1 MFYLTLLTFL
11 PLATAVVI
19 VLLARNDAVVSRYI
33 ALGGSLLTLL
43 LVLYLVVTSHLDFS
57 GTNGTHFMYEEHV
70 PWLPQIGSSYHLG
83 MDGLSLLLVLL
94 TTILVPVAIL
104 MSNESITERVPLYMG
119 LVLLLE
125 TSLLGVFLSLD
136 LILFYVFWE
145 GVLIPAYL
153 LIGVYGGERRVY
165 AALKYVLYTMIGSL
179 LMLVGV
185 VGVYVFSPL
194 RSTFDIVSLSQPQA
208 LASPA
213 LQVPLLIFFGL
224 AFAIKSALFPFH
236 SWAPDVYGE
245 SATPTTMLL
254 AGVVSKMGVYG
265 FLRIALPLFPA
276 ATRQFAGVAATLA
289 VIGIIYGALLAL
301 AQLDA
306 KRLVACSSIS
316 HMCFI
321 LLGVFALN
329 EQGVQGATLQMFNHG
344 ITTAALFAIIGAIAW
359 RWGTTDLRRLEGLGQ
374 RARVLSVVF
383 IVVAL
388 SSLGLPGLNS
398 FAGEFLI
405 LLGAFRDAGVF
416 GVAGTIGVILAAWY
430 MLRLYQGIMQG
441 AKIEPSERP
450 THGIA
455 LRANELAALLPLI
468 VLIVWI
474 GVAPAGW
481 LHPASS
487 AARYIVDAVSGAH

>member
-19 VLLARNDAVVSRYI
+19 VLLARNDAYVARYT

-43 LVLYLVVTSHLDFS
+43 FALYLVVNSGLNFS
-57 GTNGTHFMYEEHV
+57 TTGATRFMYEERV
-70 PWLPQIGSSYHLG
+70 PWLPQIGASYHLG
-83 MDGLSLLLVLL
+83 LDGLSLLLVLL
-94 TTILVPVAIL
+94 TTIVVPVAIL
-104 MSNESITERVPLYMG
+104 MSNESVSERVPLYMA
-119 LVLLLE
+119 LVMLLE

-153 LIGVYGGERRVY
+153 LIGVFGGERRVY
-165 AALKYVLYTMIGSL
+165 AALKYVLYTMVGSL

-185 VGVYVFSPL
+185 VGAYVYSPL
-194 RSTFDIVSLSQPQA
+194 HNTFDIVALSQAP
-208 LASPA
+208 ASPA
-213 LQVPLLIFFGL
+213 LQVPLLIAFGL

-236 SWAPDVYGE
+236 SWVPDVYGE
-245 SATPTTMLL
+245 SATPTTILL
-254 AGVVSKMGVYG
+254 AGVLSKMGVYG
-265 FLRIALPLFPA
+265 FLRIALPLFPDA
-276 ATRQFAGVAATLA
+276 SRQLAGVAATLA

-301 AQLDA
+301 AQFDA

-316 HMCFI
+316 HMGFI

-344 ITTAALFAIIGAIAW
+344 ITTAALFAIVGAIAW

-374 RARVLSVVF
+374 RARLLAIVF
-383 IVVAL
+383 MVVAL

-405 LLGAFRDAGVF
+405 LLGAFRDVGIF

-441 AKIEPSERP
+441 AKMEPSETP
-450 THGIA
+450 LHGVA
-455 LRANELAALLPLI
+455 LRANELAALLPL
-468 VLIVWI
+468 VALMVWI
-474 GVAPAGW
+474 GVAPNGW
-481 LHPASS
+481 LNPAAT
-487 AARYIVDAVSGAH
+487 AARYIVSAVSGAH

>member
-1 MFYLTLLTFL
+1 MFYLSLLTFL
-11 PLATAVVI
+11 PLVAAVVI
-19 VLLARNDAVVSRYI
+19 VLTARNDGYVARYT
-33 ALGGSLLTLL
+33 ALGGSLLTLA
-43 LVLYLVVTSHLDFS
+43 LVIYLVVTSRLDFS
-57 GTNGTHFMYEEHV
+57 GTSGSHFRYEERV
-70 PWLPQIGSSYHLG
+70 PWLPQIGASYHLG
-83 MDGLSLLLVLL
+83 LDGLSLLLVLL

-104 MSNESITERVPLYMG
+104 MSNETITERVPLYMC

-136 LILFYVFWE
+136 LILYYVFWE

-165 AALKYVLYTMIGSL
+165 AALKYVLYTMAGSL

-185 VGVYVFSPL
+185 VGVYAFSPL
-194 RSTFDIVSLSQPQA
+194 RSTFDIVDLSQPGA

-213 LQVPLLIFFGL
+213 LQVPLLIAFGL

-236 SWAPDVYGE
+236 SWVPDVYGE

-265 FLRIALPLFPA
+265 FLRIALPLFPDA
-276 ATRQFAGVAATLA
+276 SRQLAGVAATLA
-289 VIGIIYGALLAL
+289 VIGVIYGALLAL
-301 AQLDA
+301 AQFDA

-316 HMCFI
+316 HMGFI

-344 ITTAALFAIIGAIAW
+344 ITTAALFAIVGVIAW

-374 RARVLSVVF
+374 RARLLSIVF
-383 IVVAL
+383 LVVAL

-405 LLGAFRDAGVF
+405 LLGAFRDVGIF

-430 MLRLYQGIMQG
+430 MLRLYQGMMQG
-441 AKIEPSERP
+441 AKMEPTTTP
-450 THGIA
+450 AHGVA
-455 LRANELAALLPLI
+455 LRANELLALLPLV

-474 GVAPAGW
+474 GVAPNGW
-481 LHPASS
+481 LRPAAT
-487 AARYIVDAVSGAH
+487 AAQYIVSAVGGAH

>member
-19 VLLARNDAVVSRYI
+19 VVLARNDAVVSRSI

-43 LVLYLVVTSHLDFS
+43 LVLYLIITSHLNFS

-165 AALKYVLYTMIGSL
+165 AALKYVLYTMVGSL

-185 VGVYVFSPL
+185 VGVYAFSPL

-236 SWAPDVYGE
+236 SWVPDVYGE
-245 SATPTTMLL
+245 SATPTTILL
-254 AGVVSKMGVYG
+254 SGVVSKMGVYG

-276 ATRQFAGVAATLA
+276 ATRQLAGVAATLA

-329 EQGVQGATLQMFNHG
+329 EQGVQGATLQM
-344 ITTAALFAIIGAIAW
+344 
-359 RWGTTDLRRLEGLGQ
+359 
-374 RARVLSVVF
+374 
-383 IVVAL
+383 
-388 SSLGLPGLNS
+388 
-398 FAGEFLI
+398 
-405 LLGAFRDAGVF
+405 
-416 GVAGTIGVILAAWY
+416 
-430 MLRLYQGIMQG
+430 
-441 AKIEPSERP
+441 
-450 THGIA
+450 
-455 LRANELAALLPLI
+455 
-468 VLIVWI
+468 
-474 GVAPAGW
+474 
-481 LHPASS
+481 
-487 AARYIVDAVSGAH
+487 